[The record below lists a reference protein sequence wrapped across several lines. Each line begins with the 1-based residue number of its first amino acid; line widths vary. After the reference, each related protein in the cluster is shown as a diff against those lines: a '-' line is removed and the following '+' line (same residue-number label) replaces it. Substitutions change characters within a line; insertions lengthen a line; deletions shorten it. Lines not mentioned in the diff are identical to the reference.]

1 MGREL
6 GGRKAAGRSATARV
20 LATAT
25 AAVVTMIGPLGM
37 SACTGRTTPDR
48 VRPINGSAADAA
60 TGTAP
65 PTTAAATGPGSTAA
79 APGDPAVTADGAA
92 GTDTAPQDPAA
103 DAVDQLLSR
112 YDRALT
118 DLSAQPAAAADPAHP
133 LHLAWSSV
141 VAPGTALAADLP
153 AAITARARDGVVVE
167 PGAQGLAY
175 RHHALEVVPAE
186 DGSVGF
192 TWCGW
197 SPGIAR
203 DVATREV
210 VDDGVGHAHG
220 TGRARPGPV
229 GWVLD
234 SLDQSDLVVLAPG
247 TPDPCPAE
255 VRGAGR

>member
-1 MGREL
+1 M
-6 GGRKAAGRSATARV
+6 
-20 LATAT
+20 T
-25 AAVVTMIGPLGM
+25 AAVTVLGPLGM
-37 SACTGRTTPDR
+37 TACTGGTAPDR
-48 VRPINGSAADAA
+48 VRPIDGSSRAA
-60 TGTAP
+60 TGSEATTTAP
-65 PTTAAATGPGSTAA
+65 ADPGSPTGV
-79 APGDPAVTADGAA
+79 PGDPVVTPDGA
-92 GTDTAPQDPAA
+92 GPSPQDPVAE
-103 DAVDQLLSR
+103 AVDQLLAR

-118 DLSAQPAAAADPAHP
+118 DLSAQPAAAADPGHP

-141 VAPGTALAADLP
+141 VSPGTALAADLP

-167 PGAQGLAY
+167 PGAEGLAY

-203 DVATREV
+203 DVTTRAV
-210 VDDGVGHAHG
+210 TDDGVGHAHG
-220 TGRARPGPV
+220 TGRARPGPA

-247 TPDPCPAE
+247 TPDPCPTEAQ
-255 VRGAGR
+255 RAGK